1 MRIEFAPLAASD
13 LEHIGDHIAHD
24 NPQKAVGFI
33 RELQS
38 RCLDLQHFPTA
49 ARSIPAFG
57 PDARILPF
65 RNYLILY
72 TFKDYQIRIERI
84 VHGSR
89 DLVSIIKN

>member
-1 MRIEFAPLAASD
+1 MHIEFAPLAASD
-13 LEHIGDHIAHD
+13 LEHIGDYIAHD

-38 RCLDLQHFPTA
+38 RCLDLQHFPA
-49 ARSIPAFG
+49 ATRLIPAFG

-65 RNYLILY
+65 RNHLILY
-72 TFKDYQIRIERI
+72 TFKDNQIRIERI